1 MGRLL
6 PCSKTDQPNLLLEI
20 VPWQLQAF
28 KLKQPRESL
37 ATELFF
43 QTTLVQSS
51 SSTHRV
57 ADSYL

>member
-1 MGRLL
+1 MDSLL

-37 ATELFF
+37 GYRGLLPLKPAG
-43 QTTLVQSS
+43 TLG
-51 SSTHRV
+51 
-57 ADSYL
+57 Y